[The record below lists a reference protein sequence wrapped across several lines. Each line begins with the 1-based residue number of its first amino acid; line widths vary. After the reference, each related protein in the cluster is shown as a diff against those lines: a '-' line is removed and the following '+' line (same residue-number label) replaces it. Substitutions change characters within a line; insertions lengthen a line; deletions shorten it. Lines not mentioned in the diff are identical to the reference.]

1 MNLPSSLPC
10 ERWTVTALTQLVQLL
25 SVMDLVTAL
34 LEMIT
39 SFVTAL
45 AQWIVSVLTGGSSF
59 SLFVVMTLIVLIL
72 GKLRGDDRY

>member
-45 AQWIVSVLTGGSSF
+45 AQWIVSVLIGGSPF

>member
-10 ERWTVTALTQLVQLL
+10 ERWTVTT
-25 SVMDLVTAL
+25 
-34 LEMIT
+34 
-39 SFVTAL
+39 L
-45 AQWIVSVLTGGSSF
+45 AQWIVSVLTGGSPF

>member
-45 AQWIVSVLTGGSSF
+45 AQWIVSVLTGCSPF

>member
-45 AQWIVSVLTGGSSF
+45 AQWIVSVLTGGSPF
-59 SLFVVMTLIVLIL
+59 SLFVVKTLIVLIL

>member
-10 ERWTVTALTQLVQLL
+10 EMWTVTALAQSVKLL
-25 SVMDLVTAL
+25 SIMDLVAAL

-39 SFVTAL
+39 SFVIAL
-45 AQWIVSVLTGGSSF
+45 AQWIVSVLTGGSPF
-59 SLFVVMTLIVLIL
+59 SLFVVITLIVLIL

>member
-1 MNLPSSLPC
+1 
-10 ERWTVTALTQLVQLL
+10 
-25 SVMDLVTAL
+25 MDLVTAL

-45 AQWIVSVLTGGSSF
+45 AQWIVSVLTGGSPF

>member
-1 MNLPSSLPC
+1 M
-10 ERWTVTALTQLVQLL
+10 TALTQLVQLL

-45 AQWIVSVLTGGSSF
+45 AQWIVSVLTGGSPF
-59 SLFVVMTLIVLIL
+59 SLFVVMALIVLIL
-72 GKLRGDDRY
+72 G

>member
-39 SFVTAL
+39 SFVIAL
-45 AQWIVSVLTGGSSF
+45 AQWIVSVLTGGSPF

>member
-1 MNLPSSLPC
+1 M
-10 ERWTVTALTQLVQLL
+10 TALAKSVQLL
-25 SVMDLVTAL
+25 SVMDLVAAL

-45 AQWIVSVLTGGSSF
+45 AQWIVSVLTSGSPF

>member
-10 ERWTVTALTQLVQLL
+10 ERWTVTALAQSVQLL
-25 SVMDLVTAL
+25 SIMDLVAAL

-45 AQWIVSVLTGGSSF
+45 AQWIVSVLTGSSPF
-59 SLFVVMTLIVLIL
+59 SLFVVITLIVLIL

>member
-45 AQWIVSVLTGGSSF
+45 AQWIVSVLTGDSPF

>member
-10 ERWTVTALTQLVQLL
+10 ERWTVPALAQPVQLL
-25 SVMDLVTAL
+25 SIMDLVAAL

-45 AQWIVSVLTGGSSF
+45 AQWIVSVLTGGSPF

>member
-45 AQWIVSVLTGGSSF
+45 AQWIVIVLTGGSPF

>member
-25 SVMDLVTAL
+25 SFMDLVTAL

-45 AQWIVSVLTGGSSF
+45 AQWIVSVLIGGSPF

>member
-45 AQWIVSVLTGGSSF
+45 AQWIVSVLTGGSPF
-59 SLFVVMTLIVLIL
+59 SLFVVMILIVLIL

>member
-45 AQWIVSVLTGGSSF
+45 AQWIVSALTGGSPF

>member
-45 AQWIVSVLTGGSSF
+45 AQWIVSVLTCGSPF

>member
-1 MNLPSSLPC
+1 M
-10 ERWTVTALTQLVQLL
+10 TALAQSVQLL

-45 AQWIVSVLTGGSSF
+45 AQWIVSVLTGGSPF
-59 SLFVVMTLIVLIL
+59 SLFVVMILIVLIL

>member
-1 MNLPSSLPC
+1 MA
-10 ERWTVTALTQLVQLL
+10 ALAQSVQLL
-25 SVMDLVTAL
+25 SIMDLMAAL

-45 AQWIVSVLTGGSSF
+45 AQWIVSVLTGGSPF

>member
-10 ERWTVTALTQLVQLL
+10 ERWTVTALAQSVKLL
-25 SVMDLVTAL
+25 SIMDLVAAL

-39 SFVTAL
+39 SFVIAL
-45 AQWIVSVLTGGSSF
+45 AQWIVSILTGGSPF
-59 SLFVVMTLIVLIL
+59 SLFVVITLIVLIL

>member
-45 AQWIVSVLTGGSSF
+45 AQWIVSVLTGSSPF

>member
-10 ERWTVTALTQLVQLL
+10 ERWTVTALAQSVQLL
-25 SVMDLVTAL
+25 SIMDLVAAL

-45 AQWIVSVLTGGSSF
+45 AQWIVRVLTGGSPF

>member
-45 AQWIVSVLTGGSSF
+45 AQWIVSVLTGGSPF
-59 SLFVVMTLIVLIL
+59 SLFVVMILIVLIL
-72 GKLRGDDRY
+72 GKLRGDNRY

>member
-45 AQWIVSVLTGGSSF
+45 AQWIVSVLTGGSHF